1 MFGEN
6 VDTSNLLTAGAMG
19 ILRGLLHQLTTKPA
33 SPEDWTK
40 APSPQHWNLEQIA
53 QAKMDVVARYAGVF
67 SAANLEQ
74 LDRDTILGFL
84 KFQNNHHWYGLDR
97 LGGRLTAD
105 IPRLREALRLLV
117 DENKPLR
124 ERLDQL
130 RPPTGPPFLAGLG
143 PALITGIMQVTYP
156 EHYGVLNKI
165 TAQGMKRLA
174 LWPSPS
180 PGKPFAS
187 TYEVINRVLL
197 AISKEL
203 GIDLWTLDFLW
214 WLLIVHGQSDEVRSQ
229 VLTGGDLPQPTD
241 PSPIGEATKIVLP
254 SGLSFPLEEAYARL
268 LRFCREEYDYYD
280 RIPDLSPH
288 RVEPVDVLVTLSMN
302 SFINDAA
309 KVRTV
314 HRGLA
319 GLCDSVLPRIPVDA
333 DLLTFDAELR
343 QFHQLIHAAVQA
355 PRVLVPVATKVL
367 HRKRRGFIPML
378 DSVLINHYVNVLQ
391 RPDLREK
398 SQLKTF
404 AASVAVDVLKAFRAD
419 LSHSQAH
426 IGRLR
431 SRLGDHGFDLSM
443 VRILEVLIWME
454 TERNGY
460 YRSRPQE
467 SPTTP
472 MVRDLVMRT
481 LGTIET
487 ELVYSRPSGKASAS
501 AVVPPESFDALE
513 AQRTRFGVKTVWI
526 FDADPQT
533 GQRRPAFTPIQGGRL
548 ALIES
553 RGIKHGDRFVAT
565 FEVRDVT
572 RQDKRRNEMWMVD
585 ARPPERD

>member
-1 MFGEN
+1 M
-6 VDTSNLLTAGAMG
+6 
-19 ILRGLLHQLTTKPA
+19 
-33 SPEDWTK
+33 
-40 APSPQHWNLEQIA
+40 
-53 QAKMDVVARYAGVF
+53 
-67 SAANLEQ
+67 
-74 LDRDTILGFL
+74 
-84 KFQNNHHWYGLDR
+84 
-97 LGGRLTAD
+97 
-105 IPRLREALRLLV
+105 
-117 DENKPLR
+117 
-124 ERLDQL
+124 
-130 RPPTGPPFLAGLG
+130 
-143 PALITGIMQVTYP
+143 
-156 EHYGVLNKI
+156 LNKI

-174 LWPSPS
+174 LWPSSS
-180 PGKPFAS
+180 PGKSFAS
-187 TYEVINRVLL
+187 TYDVINRVLL

-203 GIDLWTLDFLW
+203 GTDLWTLDFLW
-214 WLLIVHGQSDEVRSQ
+214 WLLIAPGQNGEVRSRAA
-229 VLTGGDLPQPTD
+229 LIGGDLPQPTD
-241 PSPIGEATKIVLP
+241 PSPIGEAAKIVLP

-288 RVEPVDVLVTLSMN
+288 RVEPVDALVTLSMN

-314 HRGLA
+314 HCGLA
-319 GLCDSVLPRIPVDA
+319 GRCDSILPRIPVDA

-343 QFHQLIHAAVQA
+343 EFQQLIHAAVQA

-367 HRKRRGFIPML
+367 HRNRRGFIPML
-378 DSVLINHYVNVLQ
+378 DSVLINHYVNALR

-426 IGRLR
+426 IGQLR
-431 SRLGDHGFDLSM
+431 SRLADHGYDLSM
-443 VRILEVLIWME
+443 VRILEVLIWTG

-472 MVRDLVMRT
+472 MVKDLVMRT

-513 AQRTRFGVKTVWI
+513 AQRTRFGVKTVWM

-533 GQRRPAFTPIQGGRL
+533 GQRKPAFTPIQGGRL
-548 ALIES
+548 TLIEG

-572 RQDKRRNEMWMVD
+572 RQERRRNEMWMVD
-585 ARPPERD
+585 ARPLERH